1 MTAVA
6 TLADELLA
14 RINCFGMGAWLDGV
28 LAGSGQVLPGAGL
41 ASGALR
47 SARLA
52 PGLAATLGRVLVPQ
66 SDPRDSLVLARVE
79 GDATAPMP
87 RGLNPATETPG
98 TAGAKLSTNTA
109 GGSPGEV
116 ASGDRR
122 VSFFLDG
129 ARVVELRFNPGLV
142 GFDRIVLARLGVALD
157 WRDPASR

>member
-14 RINCFGMGAWLDGV
+14 RINCFGMGAWLGGV
-28 LAGSGQVLPGAGL
+28 LAGSGQVLPDAGL

-52 PGLAATLGRVLVPQ
+52 PGLTVTLGRVPVPQ
-66 SDPRDSLVLARVE
+66 SDPRDALVLVRVE
-79 GDATAPMP
+79 GDPTAPMP
-87 RGLNPATETPG
+87 LGLDPVAETL
-98 TAGAKLSTNTA
+98 AGAKVKLSANTA

-116 ASGDRR
+116 AAGDRR

-129 ARVVELRFNPGLV
+129 ARVVELRFAPGLV
-142 GFDRIVLARLGVALD
+142 GFDRFVLARLGAPLD